1 MKAVNLLPSDQ
12 RSVPKPTS
20 APAAKSAAPAGG
32 AFGAYVV
39 LGALAFAV
47 VAVASYVMVGNQ
59 IKDRKADLAR
69 VQADAQSVQS
79 QVAAL
84 KPYYDFQQL
93 ATKRVATVMSLAG
106 SRFDWERAL
115 RDVSQALPRDVHLKT
130 LRGSVSNGA
139 GGGSNAL
146 RGSISAPA
154 IELSG
159 CTTSQGDVARLMS
172 RLRAVRGV
180 TRVSLSKSDKGQLPV
195 AGAAATGAEQGK
207 LCDKKAPPAF
217 EMVVFFERA
226 NVAPPSINA
235 VPGTTAPGTTAP
247 GTTPNTTQ
255 PAQPAPS
262 TAQPAQPGQPAP
274 STAAPTTQGVSAP

>member
-20 APAAKSAAPAGG
+20 APAAKSAASAGG
-32 AFGAYVV
+32 AFGAYAV
-39 LGALAFAV
+39 LGALAFSV

-59 IKDRKADLAR
+59 VKDKQAELAR
-69 VQADAQSVQS
+69 VQADTMSVQS
-79 QVAAL
+79 QVTAL

-115 RDVSQALPRDVHLKT
+115 RDVSRALPRDVHLKT
-130 LRGSVSNGA
+130 LRGSVSSGA
-139 GGGSNAL
+139 GGGSNPL
-146 RGSISAPA
+146 RGSVPAPA
-154 IELSG
+154 LELTG
-159 CTTSQGDVARLMS
+159 CTSSQGDVARLMS

-180 TRVSLSKSDKGQLPV
+180 TRVSLSKSDKGALPV
-195 AGAAATGAEQGK
+195 AGAAAAADGEAK

-217 EMVVFFERA
+217 ELVVFFERA
-226 NVAPPSINA
+226 QVAPPSANTIA
-235 VPGTTAPGTTAP
+235 PVAGAPGTTA
-247 GTTPNTTQ
+247 PNTTQ